1 MVRQGLWI
9 PSLTGHLERSYL
21 LTFWLRRFNSV
32 SPTVDHE
39 PLIMTL
45 HRCLTFSS
53 VPACHPAWSCQMSRS
68 FVPGALHGWFGDR
81 LSPSRTHIRVG
92 TLGYH
97 KVSLINEHSSL
108 DLTGRTGRV
117 RELKY
122 PRYTPL
128 PFHNLLKLPFL
139 H

>member
-45 HRCLTFSS
+45 HGCLTFSS
-53 VPACHPAWSCQMSRS
+53 VPACHPAWSCQE
-68 FVPGALHGWFGDR
+68 ADH
-81 LSPSRTHIRVG
+81 LSPKLRTINYSHARPG
-92 TLGYH
+92 RDTW
-97 KVSLINEHSSL
+97 VSQGLAL
-108 DLTGRTGRV
+108 KQYV
-117 RELKY
+117 QELSFD
-122 PRYTPL
+122 P
-128 PFHNLLKLPFL
+128 
-139 H
+139 